1 MRKTHTLNTLTV
13 RVVARDKASARRLA
27 ATIFHGTSPRREQ
40 SSCSRRSANGEVI
53 LENLIEIGSEESQQ
67 EGLIWPLHEGRE
79 I

>member
-13 RVVARDKASARRLA
+13 RVYTAAGSDAIPWLFTVRR
-27 ATIFHGTSPRREQ
+27 TEFRY
-40 SSCSRRSANGEVI
+40 CSRRSANGEVI
-53 LENLIEIGSEESQQ
+53 QEKSIEIGSEASQQ